1 MKLTKTELKKLLKPL
16 VKECIQE
23 SLLEEGLLSNV
34 ISEVVRGLGSTQQMI
49 VENKQDNE
57 DEIEQLQLEEKQK
70 RVQKI
75 NETKKQMLDAIGN
88 SAYNG
93 VNLFEGT
100 TPMKA
105 ANNSPAA
112 MADPLSGQ
120 EPEDPGVDIS
130 KLMGN
135 SNVWKKLAGN

>member
-23 SLLEEGLLSNV
+23 SLLEEGLLSNL
-34 ISEVVRGLGSTQQMI
+34 ISEVVRGLGSTQQMV
-49 VENKQDNE
+49 VEQEENV
-57 DEIEQLQLEEKQK
+57 DEIKRLQLEEKQK

-75 NETKKQMLDAIGN
+75 NETRKQMLDAIGN

-93 VNLFEGT
+93 VDLFEGT
-100 TPMKA
+100 TPMRA
-105 ANNSPAA
+105 QSSPTA

-120 EPEDPGVDIS
+120 DPGDSGVDIS

-135 SNVWKKLAGN
+135 TNTWKKLAGN